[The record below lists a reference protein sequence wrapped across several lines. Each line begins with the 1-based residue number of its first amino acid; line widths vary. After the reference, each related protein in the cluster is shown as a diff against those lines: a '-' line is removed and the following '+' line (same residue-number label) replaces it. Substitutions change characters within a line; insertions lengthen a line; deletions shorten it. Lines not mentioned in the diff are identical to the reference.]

1 MAAIKTLSTIAG
13 DYKLGKQIAPGG
25 NGFVY
30 SAAAP
35 DGREVAV
42 KMLHPEK
49 TGSREKRGRF
59 RNEIAF
65 CSADRHPGILRVL
78 DAGVTPK
85 EAGGAPFY
93 VMRKYPHTLRDLMAK
108 RFAGEQAITEFDSI
122 LEALS
127 VAHERGVIHRD
138 LKPENILHDGKRPVI
153 ADFGIA
159 HFTEDDLIEAVKTQ
173 KHDRLA
179 NFTYCAPEQKIKGH
193 PVDTRADVFA
203 IGLMLNEAITGIVPN
218 GADYPRIAQ
227 TLPNFAF
234 LDEVVS
240 KALQYKPEN
249 RYASVEEMRMAI
261 RVKAAQVAEAREI
274 ERLKTAVVPLAEWAD
289 SLVKNPIAV
298 DRSQSDWDGEH
309 LVLQLSQAVNPGW
322 INCFRRV
329 GGSGLSTFCEGAWE
343 FRGDRAYARCSETQA
358 SLGVSQFI
366 GYLPG
371 TADYYARELE
381 RAVRNDQAALE
392 ERLRKQL
399 EAAQAQERARAAI
412 RGMP

>member
-1 MAAIKTLSTIAG
+1 MAGIKTLSTISG
-13 DYKLGKQIAPGG
+13 DYTVGKQIAPGG
-25 NGFVY
+25 NGFVF
-30 SAAAP
+30 SAIGP
-35 DGREVAV
+35 DGIEVAV
-42 KMLHPEK
+42 KILKPELVN
-49 TGSREKRGRF
+49 SREKRGRF
-59 RNEIAF
+59 QNEIAF

-78 DAGVTPK
+78 DAGVAPK

-93 VMRKYPHTLRDLMAK
+93 VMRRYPQTLRNLMAK
-108 RFAGEQAITEFDSI
+108 RFTGEQAITEFDGI

-127 VAHERGVIHRD
+127 AAHGRGVTHRD
-138 LKPENILHDGKRPVI
+138 LKPENILHDGTRPII

-203 IGLMLNEAITGIVPN
+203 IGLMINESITGSVPN

-227 TLPNFAF
+227 FIKEFAF

-249 RYASVEEMRMAI
+249 RYSTAEEMRMAI

-274 ERLKTAVVPLAEWAD
+274 ERLRASVVPVEEWAD
-289 SLVKNPIAV
+289 ALVKNPITV
-298 DRSQSDWDGEH
+298 DRSRSDWDGKH
-309 LVLQLSQAVNPGW
+309 LVLQLSQPVNQGW
-322 INCFRRV
+322 INCFRHV
-329 GGSGLSTFCEGAWE
+329 GGSGLNTFCEGAWE
-343 FRGDRAYARCSETQA
+343 FRGDHAYARCSETQA
-358 SLGVSQFI
+358 PVGVNQFI
-366 GYLPG
+366 GYLAP
-371 TADYYARELE
+371 TADLYARELE
-381 RAVRNDQAALE
+381 QAMRNHQAAQE
-392 ERLRKQL
+392 EKLRKQL

-412 RGMP
+412 RGTP